1 MFIRI
6 TLIFLISLFFTSS
19 GKAQWLPELRNDLNA
34 TTISEMLPFK
44 DGVLLITHE
53 QVIYYDLISR
63 EGENIFA
70 FPRSWEDKEVQ
81 ILPYQNDVY
90 FLVEDLGF
98 FFVNSEVGKLK
109 VVNES
114 TTGLENEVRSMT
126 VFKNQLLV
134 QVNSGQREIL
144 KLNSGNN
151 KWEFFVEPPVFST
164 LLQLGVLD
172 YLILKGDEVHFSS
185 NGIDFT
191 TINYD
196 SIFSLTEVLSV
207 KHSNDYLLIELDHLR
222 KLLFHVP
229 TNSLSRLRNFVFET
243 FLGENF
249 VVGTSGSIT
258 SGNLRSLAFS
268 DNFVDSI
275 QLFNPPNLMGNYCFS
290 FFQVSD
296 SEYLIGGRGG
306 VFQSLDTFKSVSKI
320 NLKVGYGD
328 ISKQF
333 YINHSLYSINEN
345 GLFLK
350 NDTADWNKIALPRDT
365 PGISRLN
372 TVAGLKNI
380 LIFGGFEQSVDFPS
394 TYEEFQAYNYD
405 LELDSFIIG
414 ENIPEDGRFKPV
426 ACEKNLM
433 LASLFPT
440 SGTRE
445 YIYKSNDNGRTWSQ
459 ASGQYPSL
467 NGYRGA
473 LYDTINQQYYLF
485 GFNSAKKNIWQSSDT
500 SKSPVW
506 SAIVEGIEESLY
518 SVEQMAMSKGNILS
532 FVEAYKSDSTSNYS
546 IYDYGRAYS
555 LNATN
560 NTWEPIDLGSRSL
573 EVSGVSCTE
582 TACYVFAGEH
592 IYQKYHNQN
601 SYTKIAQAV
610 PSGANANSL
619 VQFKDDLYVGT
630 TNLGMYRKDIFSGIN
645 FEASKLKPALE
656 VYPNPNTGYFKVA
669 KPMDVS
675 AGMVRLIDL
684 SGRVIFEKEF
694 TSSASEIDVNLNHL
708 HLAGIYLIQVEGQ
721 NGVQYQSKVSLLK

>member
-6 TLIFLISLFFTSS
+6 TLIFLISLLFTTS
-19 GKAQWLPELRNDLNA
+19 GKAQWLPELRNDLNE

-44 DGVLLITHE
+44 DGILLITHE

-63 EGENIFA
+63 VGENVFA
-70 FPRSWEDKEVQ
+70 YPRIWEDKEVQ

-114 TTGLENEVRSMT
+114 TTGLEKEVRSMT

-134 QVNSGQREIL
+134 QVNSSQREIL

-151 KWEFFVEPPVFST
+151 KWEFFVETPVFSAR
-164 LLQLGVLD
+164 LQLGVLD
-172 YLILKGDEVHFSS
+172 YLILKDDEVHFSS
-185 NGIDFT
+185 NGVDFI

-196 SIFSLTEVLSV
+196 SIFSSSKVQFV
-207 KHSNDYLLIELDHLR
+207 RHSNDYLLIELEDFD

-229 TNSLSRLRNFVFET
+229 SNTLSRLRGYFFET

-249 VVGTSGSIT
+249 VVGTALIAT
-258 SGNLRSLAFS
+258 SANWRSLGYS
-268 DNFVDSI
+268 NNFVDSI
-275 QLFNPPNLMGNYCFS
+275 QRFSPPNLMGNYCFS

-306 VFQSLDTFKSVSKI
+306 VFQSLDTFKTVNKL
-320 NLKVGYGD
+320 NLKVGYGP

-333 YINHSLYSINEN
+333 NIDHSLYSINSN

-350 NDTADWNKIALPRDT
+350 NDTADWDKIALPRDT
-365 PGISRLN
+365 PGISSLN
-372 TVAGLKNI
+372 TVSGLKNI
-380 LIFGGFEQSVDFPS
+380 LIFGGFEESVLYPA
-394 TYEEFQAYNYD
+394 TYDRFQAYNYD

-414 ENIPEDGRFKPV
+414 ENIPEEGSFKPI

-433 LASLFPT
+433 LAAFFPS

-445 YIYKSNDNGRTWSQ
+445 YIYKSTDNGRTWNK

-485 GFNSAKKNIWQSSDT
+485 GFNSAKQNIWQSSDT
-500 SKSPVW
+500 SKSPAW
-506 SAIVEGIEESLY
+506 TPIVEGIEESLY
-518 SVEQMAMSKGNILS
+518 SVEQMAMSKDNILS

-546 IYDYGRAYS
+546 VFDYGRAYS
-555 LNATN
+555 LNLTN
-560 NTWEPIDLGSRSL
+560 KIWEPIDLGSRSL
-573 EVSGVSCTE
+573 EVSGVSCAE
-582 TACYVFAGEH
+582 TACYIFAGEH

-601 SYTKIAQAV
+601 SYTKISQTL
-610 PSGANANSL
+610 PPGANANSL

-630 TNLGMYRKDIFSGIN
+630 TNFGMYRKDVFSGIN
-645 FEASKLKPALE
+645 LEASKLKPALE
-656 VYPNPNTGYFKVA
+656 LYPNPNTGYFKIA
-669 KPMDVS
+669 KPLDVT

-684 SGRVIFEKEF
+684 SGRVVFEKEF
-694 TSSASEIDVNLNHL
+694 TSSVSEIDVNLDHL